1 MVLGC
6 RTESSVGETPL
17 MPRHSPGMC
26 RAARQAEQS
35 LVDAVKAALPNAAID
50 LDMPLADACPA
61 IFAPTPADK
70 LALIDAALKALS
82 ARCGNATRLEELAA
96 DAESLRKPLLD
107 QP

>member
-1 MVLGC
+1 
-6 RTESSVGETPL
+6 
-17 MPRHSPGMC
+17 MPRHSSGKC

-61 IFAPTPADK
+61 IFAPAPADK
-70 LALIDAALKALS
+70 LALIDAAFKALS
-82 ARCGNATRLEELAA
+82 ARCGNAKRVAELAA
-96 DAESLRKPLLD
+96 DAEQLRKPLLD